1 MTTLLKKEAKSG
13 VVAKEIKNILL
24 DTADT
29 VGGTV
34 AGNVG
39 GIYGGKFVGLKI
51 HDRLLKNDPIWK
63 KLYRKIR
70 TVSPKYRKRL
80 KDERAESGVA
90 GAATGQGI
98 FGNLGVAYDAKKM
111 SRKLNYNDLHN
122 MFGGTAG
129 KYRGD
134 YKSEAFRNFW
144 KKHVAGEGRSSGS
157 SSGRSSGSSYGKDDR
172 YQRQYRPGGRSVDD
186 YLKTIGIPKNIKTKA
201 EAKKIHRKQVMKNH
215 PDRNPGNKEAD
226 KNIREIN
233 AAWENIR
240 ESSWYEK
247 LAFVLHKYAAK
258 KSKKIDVEKL
268 KELLDKAKSES
279 KKRYPNSR
287 LNKLIKKQLKMGHP
301 NLKTLGIGLAA
312 FGSGAA
318 LSRLA
323 SKAGTN
329 VASKKEG

>member
-13 VVAKEIKNILL
+13 AAAKEIKNILF
-24 DTADT
+24 DAADT

-39 GIYGGKFVGLKI
+39 GIYGGKYVGLKI
-51 HDRLLKNDPIWK
+51 HDRLLKTDPVWK
-63 KLYRKIR
+63 KLYRKLR
-70 TVSPKYRKRL
+70 SVSPKYRKRL
-80 KDERAESGVA
+80 KDERAEFGVA
-90 GAATGQGI
+90 GASAGQGI
-98 FGNLGVAYDAKKM
+98 FGNLGAFYDAKKM
-111 SRKLNYNDLHN
+111 TRRLIANDLFN
-122 MFGGTAG
+122 AFGGTAG
-129 KYRGD
+129 KYHGD
-134 YKSEAFRNFW
+134 YKSEAFKNFW
-144 KKHVAGEGRSSGS
+144 KKHVAGEGRSSG
-157 SSGRSSGSSYGKDDR
+157 RASGSSYGQDGR

-201 EAKKIHRKQVMKNH
+201 EAKKIHRKQVIKNH

-233 AAWENIR
+233 AAWEKIR

-268 KELLDKAKSES
+268 KELLNKAKSES

-287 LNKLIKKQLKMGHP
+287 LDKLIKKQLKMGHP